1 MILVSCYYYPLQ
13 VSHWGVQYMQKGEGL
28 DIICKQ
34 TVAHSSVGYIHV
46 SFEENHIQNL
56 CDLKE
61 IFALKVL
68 ADFYCQE
75 KTPEAVAQRCSV
87 KKVFLETLQN
97 SQENA
102 CAKVCFF
109 VFELVH
115 ILTNLLGI
123 Y

>member
-28 DIICKQ
+28 DIIRKQ
-34 TVAHSSVGYIHV
+34 MVVHSTAGYIHV
-46 SFEENHIQNL
+46 SREENHIQNV

-61 IFALKVL
+61 IFALEVL

-75 KTPEAVAQRCSV
+75 KTPEAVAQGCSV

-102 CAKVCFF
+102 CAKVSFF

-115 ILTNLLGI
+115 ILTNLLVVC
-123 Y
+123 